1 MVMTLFPAQL
11 PVLADEYDE
20 YGFASDGTYEPAEQN
35 GDGYYEIGNVGQLL
49 WFGALVNGDTSQ
61 TNITEADSDANAV
74 LTADLD
80 FSNYGDKYVPIGWTS
95 FSSSTTSYT
104 DVGYGGIFDGQ
115 GYEIKNLTINT
126 SNVSSMGTVGIFGT
140 VTGTVKNLGVDN
152 FYFSR
157 GSTDGRFGAIA
168 GLLVQSTY
176 NEETHTGT
184 IQNCY
189 VVNSDVLS
197 SGTITGVMVGANYA
211 GEIVNSYAYNSTNTG
226 ASRIGYL
233 VGDNRNDG
241 SNLTGTVTNCYADGT
256 LVGTY
261 SGTVTDG
268 EESVSDDSFTSG
280 EMARTLQSTN
290 TDDEI
295 YWGTIF

>member
-104 DVGYGGIFDGQ
+104 DVGYG
-115 GYEIKNLTINT
+115 
-126 SNVSSMGTVGIFGT
+126 GIFGT